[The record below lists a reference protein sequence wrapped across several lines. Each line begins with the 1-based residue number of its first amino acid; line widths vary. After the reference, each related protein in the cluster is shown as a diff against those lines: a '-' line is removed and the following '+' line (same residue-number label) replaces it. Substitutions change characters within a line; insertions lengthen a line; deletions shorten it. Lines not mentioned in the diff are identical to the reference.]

1 MTAANRLPIL
11 LGVLVLMLAAAGLLH
26 GLTYYRQARL
36 EVETLRLEREAA
48 LRRAQPLPQTVPA
61 DTALLLPAG
70 SEAQAAATLVGFVTS
85 VVEGAGGSVTA
96 LQPRAAEGKDEG
108 TILLRAQFAADLQA
122 LQAALHAI
130 EAAKPLLLV
139 EALLIRAR
147 RTANSP
153 DPAKLDVTLDLLA
166 YRAHD

>member
-11 LGVLVLMLAAAGLLH
+11 LGVLALVLVAAGLLH
-26 GLTYYRQARL
+26 GVSYYRQARL
-36 EVETLRLEREAA
+36 EIEALQLERQAA
-48 LRRAQPLPQTVPA
+48 LRRAQPLPQAAA

-70 SEAQAAATLVGFVTS
+70 SEAQAAATLVGFITS
-85 VVEGAGGSVTA
+85 VVEGAGGSVIA
-96 LQPRAAEGKDEG
+96 LQPRAAEGKEEG

-139 EALLIRAR
+139 EALLVRAR

-153 DPAKLDVTLDLLA
+153 EPAKLDVTLDLLA